1 MNVIDAASLI
11 HAMGKIFPAALRR
24 KQGAGEG
31 GQNDGDGTSPSLH
44 LDVAA
49 RVGRVQIGQDVEDVV
64 EACVVYGIEALLRL
78 QAPAIG

>member
-11 HAMGKIFPAALRR
+11 HAMGKLFPAALLW
-24 KQGAGEG
+24 KQGAGKG
-31 GQNDGDGTSPSLH
+31 GQNDGERTSLSLH

-64 EACVVYGIEALLRL
+64 EACVVYGMEALLRL
-78 QAPAIG
+78 QPPAIG